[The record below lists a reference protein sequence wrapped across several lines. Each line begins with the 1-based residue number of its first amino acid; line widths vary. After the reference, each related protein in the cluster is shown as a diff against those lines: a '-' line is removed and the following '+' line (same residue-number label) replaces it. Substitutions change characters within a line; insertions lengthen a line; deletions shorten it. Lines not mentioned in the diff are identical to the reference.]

1 MSSDILIVFISGSGW
16 FVIFSLAN
24 AWPNYLINVREASLK
39 RLPSGELLRE
49 LVHPV
54 RNVLNQEYA
63 LQHPARLCDKPRR
76 QQRQT
81 KDHNGPREPAWE
93 VDDREAIFAKSDKP
107 SNCSDNQRTDPF
119 GCPPGP
125 AGSKSKTRP
134 SRCRDQSVQ
143 DVETCPGVGCGL
155 YPTRENF
162 CGTQPHATRDPAR
175 TPGALPRAET
185 SPPRE
190 KLRSGL

>member
-1 MSSDILIVFISGSGW
+1 MVNPRFVLRFTICVWLVCDFFLCKLLSCHLIIALGTSS
-16 FVIFSLAN
+16 
-24 AWPNYLINVREASLK
+24 K

-107 SNCSDNQRTDPF
+107 SNCSDNPRTDAI
-119 GCPPGP
+119 GCPPRP
-125 AGSKSKTRP
+125 AGSKMT
-134 SRCRDQSVQ
+134 
-143 DVETCPGVGCGL
+143 
-155 YPTRENF
+155 
-162 CGTQPHATRDPAR
+162 
-175 TPGALPRAET
+175 
-185 SPPRE
+185 
-190 KLRSGL
+190 